1 MPKPFANSAQITYSL
16 VNGDWLLGIQT
27 GNSTGDAGLPQMKH
41 IKLSQLSDWVRGT
54 YGQIWRYRG
63 PFSASLPSDPQFND
77 YFLATATFTVDE
89 VTYTENHLY
98 AYSTSGT
105 WGDISDVL
113 TQYASQAQVAD
124 IDDRL
129 TVAEEKT
136 DAFESLGLSNIG
148 GVVYQEFES

>member
-41 IKLSQLSDWVRGT
+41 IKLSQLSDWVRSNFGEM
-54 YGQIWRYRG
+54 WRYRG
-63 PFSASLPSDPQFND
+63 GFSASLPSDAQFND
-77 YFLATATFTVDE
+77 YFLATATFTVDG
-89 VTYTENHLY
+89 VTYTENRLY

-129 TVAEEKT
+129 AVAEEKT